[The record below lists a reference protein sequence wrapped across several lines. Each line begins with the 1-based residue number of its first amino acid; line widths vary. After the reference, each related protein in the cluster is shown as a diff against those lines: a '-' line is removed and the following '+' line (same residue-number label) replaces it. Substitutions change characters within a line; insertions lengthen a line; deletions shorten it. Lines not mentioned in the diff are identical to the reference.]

1 MLSTVREGA
10 SLEPMPESLDPFA
23 LLPGTWRVAGTNFP
37 MWLDGRRHH
46 PRFEYRESDR
56 PDVLDDVVTYDDAD
70 GRERT
75 IVGRDRRR
83 GDHLVWRG
91 TGLLSI
97 ASSRWRVTGTS
108 ADGDVAALRFD
119 RTLFTP
125 AGVDV
130 LVRDGARALDARRA
144 LATELDRYGL
154 TPEEFASLSWLA
166 GPSGG

>member
-1 MLSTVREGA
+1 
-10 SLEPMPESLDPFA
+10 MPERLDPFA
-23 LLPGTWRVAGTNFP
+23 LLPGVWRVAGTNFP

-46 PRFEYRESDR
+46 PRFEYRHSR
-56 PDVLDDVVTYDDAD
+56 RAGVLDDVVTYDDRD

-91 TGLLSI
+91 AGLLSV
-97 ASSRWRVTGTS
+97 ASSRWRVTGMS
-108 ADGDVAALRFD
+108 GDGDVAALRFE

-130 LVRDGARALDARRA
+130 LVRTGAGALDARRA

-154 TPEEFASLSWLA
+154 TAEEFASLSWLA
-166 GPSGG
+166 GPSAG